1 MLVRYYNVQ
10 IKSKFNFTPVPMK
23 HFFTLET
30 SSPSEKTINIIKQ
43 IAYSCRAMKVGGQYQ
58 MFCLN

>member
-1 MLVRYYNVQ
+1 
-10 IKSKFNFTPVPMK
+10 MK

-43 IAYSCRAMKVGGQYQ
+43 IAYSYRAINVGGQYQ

>member
-1 MLVRYYNVQ
+1 MLLRYYSVQ

-30 SSPSEKTINIIKQ
+30 SSPSEKTISIIMQ
-43 IAYSCRAMKVGGQYQ
+43 IAYSCRAMKVRGQHK
-58 MFCLN
+58 MFCLK